1 MNKTL
6 INDWWMSTDTLMG
19 STNTSNVTSEMIH
32 NATKVMAYFRN
43 DGWTDNAIAGMMGN
57 MHLESTFSPALIQ
70 ATNRWRLPNSAAS
83 LSDVP
88 NSVMIDFYKEHYNDP
103 NRGYGIGLVQWD
115 GRTDTPPP
123 GQKLVSF
130 SERYNLNWY
139 DGDTQCFRLKRERET
154 NIQWTP
160 MTIMNVYWTWEEY
173 VHSEYDASDL
183 GAIWCQCYEIADVGT
198 ILTRMANATFW
209 YDYFHGQYLGVP
221 PWLYFKFNNR
231 RVLQNAK
238 RKFFF

>member
-32 NATKVMAYFRN
+32 NATKVMSYFRN

-88 NSVMIDFYKEHYNDP
+88 NSVMIDFYKEHYNGVVEYQRHESTTQHSQGESAKVHKRQSLHKVEQYRVENHHND
-103 NRGYGIGLVQWD
+103 NVAVEV
-115 GRTDTPPP
+115 DT
-123 GQKLVSF
+123 KSL
-130 SERYNLNWY
+130 
-139 DGDTQCFRLKRERET
+139 D
-154 NIQWTP
+154 
-160 MTIMNVYWTWEEY
+160 
-173 VHSEYDASDL
+173 
-183 GAIWCQCYEIADVGT
+183 
-198 ILTRMANATFW
+198 
-209 YDYFHGQYLGVP
+209 
-221 PWLYFKFNNR
+221 
-231 RVLQNAK
+231 
-238 RKFFF
+238 